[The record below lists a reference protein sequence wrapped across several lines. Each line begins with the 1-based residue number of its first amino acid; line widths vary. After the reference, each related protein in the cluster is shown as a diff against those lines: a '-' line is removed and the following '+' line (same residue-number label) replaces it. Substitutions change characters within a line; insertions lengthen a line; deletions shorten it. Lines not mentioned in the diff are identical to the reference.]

1 MPADVRFPRLE
12 HNHSLCI
19 KDALADAD
27 KVCGS
32 KGVRLTPQRR
42 AILEIVWSS
51 HKPIGAYEI
60 LELLA
65 KKTKSRPAPMTVYRA
80 LDFLIEQ
87 CLVHRIASLN
97 AYMGCS
103 HPGKHHGSCFLIC
116 DNCGQAAQIV
126 DDKFENI
133 ISQEADRV
141 GFTINLNLVEVSG
154 VCSQCQ
160 AKT

>member
-42 AILEIVWSS
+42 AIFEIVWSS

-60 LELLA
+60 LEILA

-103 HPGKHHGSCFLIC
+103 HPGKHHSSCFLIC

-126 DDKFENI
+126 DDNIENI

>member
-60 LELLA
+60 LEILA
-65 KKTKSRPAPMTVYRA
+65 KKTKSRAAPMTVYRA

>member
-60 LELLA
+60 LEILA
-65 KKTKSRPAPMTVYRA
+65 KKAKSRPAPMTVYRA

>member
-116 DNCGQAAQIV
+116 DNCGQAAQIL
-126 DDKFENI
+126 DDNIENI

>member
-42 AILEIVWSS
+42 AIFEIVWSS

-60 LELLA
+60 LEILA